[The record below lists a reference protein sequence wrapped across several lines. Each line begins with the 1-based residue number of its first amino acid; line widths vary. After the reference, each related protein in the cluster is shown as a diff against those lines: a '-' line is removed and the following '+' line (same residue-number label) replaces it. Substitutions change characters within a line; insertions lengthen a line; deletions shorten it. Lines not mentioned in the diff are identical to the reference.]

1 MILAPATMAAEKEA
15 KEAARKC
22 LEEIGLD
29 AESYRIGH
37 TKARENAPEIPPLY
51 RDFFWID
58 FELFPPHNHKQLLK
72 RKFHHHPQVLLEA
85 ELFHY
90 YYTECVCTPAPYL
103 T

>member
-58 FELFPPHNHKQLLK
+58 FELFPLTITSNCWNVNFTTIP
-72 RKFHHHPQVLLEA
+72 KFS
-85 ELFHY
+85 
-90 YYTECVCTPAPYL
+90 
-103 T
+103 